1 MTPQAALTTDQKT
14 LPPPRLISIIAVTCL
29 LLLLL
34 PLSRSRTRTLAVS
47 WWCIAAHRIAAL
59 RLSQPGAQLQVRP
72 SQHTHTHTPPPNN
85 PRSPTLVA
93 LHHGCCLSHP
103 PVCLSACFPACAH
116 KYPACSSL
124 LRDTSDCPGANLTL
138 PELVMATRIHARL
151 FPPQR

>member
-1 MTPQAALTTDQKT
+1 CSLALAPAPWPCRGGASQ
-14 LPPPRLISIIAVTCL
+14 
-29 LLLLL
+29 
-34 PLSRSRTRTLAVS
+34 
-47 WWCIAAHRIAAL
+47 RIASPPFACPNQV
-59 RLSQPGAQLQVRP
+59 LSSKFARA
-72 SQHTHTHTPPPNN
+72 STHTHTHTHTPNN